1 MPGSNERLV
10 DVVTPLGDKLWFRQM
25 SGTEALSTLFD
36 FDVTFH
42 SDKKEIK
49 AKTMLGL
56 GVTLK
61 VETQD
66 LGVRHFNGIC
76 TRFSSS
82 GKEGD
87 HYVYTAKLRP
97 WLWLASRR
105 SDCKIFQNKTVP
117 QIIDDV

>member
-10 DVVTPLGDKLWFRQM
+10 DAVTPLGDKLWFRQM
-25 SGTEALSTLFD
+25 SGTEALSTLFE

-66 LGVRHFNGIC
+66 LGVRHFNGLC
-76 TRFSSS
+76 TRFSSG

-87 HYVYTAKLRP
+87 QAKL
-97 WLWLASRR
+97 SRR
-105 SDCKIFQNKTVP
+105 RHPASVATQLSGRPRRTP
-117 QIIDDV
+117 T